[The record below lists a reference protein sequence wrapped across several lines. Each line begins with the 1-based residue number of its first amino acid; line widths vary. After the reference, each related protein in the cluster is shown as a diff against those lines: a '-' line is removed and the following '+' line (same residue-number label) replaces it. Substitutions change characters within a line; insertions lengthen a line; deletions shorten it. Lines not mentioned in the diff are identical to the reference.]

1 MAKKKTKKQK
11 SLMRRLIERLGGLI
25 LILIFIAVFAAVAGY
40 HPQDPGA
47 NAAGVLPVRNYLGYP
62 GAYLA
67 DCVLKS
73 FGLALPV
80 FLLAFPVWGYTLL
93 RQKEFLHPYSRT
105 AAWILGVNFFAAFL
119 ALLPSWMGA
128 FEMGGFMGK
137 FLSRHLMSFIS
148 IIYKYGYAQVW
159 VGAILLLL
167 AWLAFD
173 YVMGLIKPG
182 GKVSVPR
189 HWRFGRF

>member
-1 MAKKKTKKQK
+1 MLGRAD
-11 SLMRRLIERLGGLI
+11 SYFNFYCGFCRRGGLSSS
-25 LILIFIAVFAAVAGY
+25 GSRC
-40 HPQDPGA
+40 QCCR
-47 NAAGVLPVRNYLGYP
+47 VLPVRNYLGYP

-93 RQKEFLHPYSRT
+93 RQKEFLPPYSPVGG
-105 AAWILGVNFFAAFL
+105 LDFGSNFFAAFL

-173 YVMGLIKPG
+173 YVMGITYKTWWKGIRTALA
-182 GKVSVPR
+182 V
-189 HWRFGRF
+189 GRF